1 MGRQSKFP
9 LEFRREAVRL
19 VLTTDKPMVQVAR
32 DLGISEKTLGNWVR
46 SERANVARDSAP
58 GAVDE
63 AERDELAPAA
73 FGEQGARGSSVRSC
87 ARQPPISPRRRPG
100 EPLPVRSRPP
110 TPTA

>member
-46 SERANVARDSAP
+46 TERANGVRDAAA
-58 GAVDE
+58 GALSE
-63 AERDELAPAA
+63 TEREELRRLRAENKDLKLEREILRKAA
-73 FGEQGARGSSVRSC
+73 AYFAKETTR
-87 ARQPPISPRRRPG
+87 
-100 EPLPVRSRPP
+100 
-110 TPTA
+110 